1 MAFNPPARQ
10 AVDQGFL
17 ELVQQLLSSNND
29 LRNAAE
35 KRYEEAKRS
44 EPLQL
49 VGSLFKV
56 LQQAQLEQAVREQSA
71 VLLRQCLG
79 KVKEAD
85 SLWQKLGAAGQADVR
100 SQLLQ
105 LVEAEPN
112 ATVRR
117 KVSDCVQ
124 SLGNQLIDIAEGQ
137 RPQNVQEWPELMPSL
152 MRMIMDPSKDSH
164 LRADSLWIVKELTCS
179 VWQMLVASAGQAY
192 QVLQSCLADP
202 SEAVKAEAG
211 AMLCS
216 FVDNIENKEERKPFQ
231 PLIPEVSGVITLL
244 AQGADSKN
252 LNTVLQSLQSTTE
265 TADFFKQ
272 HIASHLLPILSEI
285 AKSHRD
291 EASRKYAFEVII
303 SFVESKSK
311 MIIKTPGYIEKA
323 LEVCVH
329 FMMQLNDDVAA
340 WAEEDDEEGED
351 DEEAYT
357 FGKEAVDRI
366 CRCAH
371 NVELFPPVL
380 EVLKQAVTKLFAAGE
395 WKQVVCGVS
404 TLSMIAEYV
413 DDEATV
419 NQMMTGLMMQLAASH
434 ARVRYVAWGAVAQ
447 FSEDHSNVVTTEEWT
462 AKLLPEFMKGLDDP
476 VVRVSVRSME
486 AFQHFGESVEREDL
500 EAFVQPL
507 MEKLG
512 AKLQSGSALTQKK
525 AITFIAVIA
534 GQVDDA
540 FAPYYGPL
548 MPVLKEVIQRTLH
561 KVEERTLLGKC
572 FECISLLARAVGKDG
587 FRADAEQIMQAMI
600 QATQV
605 PNLPQ
610 NDPVKEYMMAAS
622 ERICATMKNDFLPF
636 IPHILP
642 GVLEKLTLSPKEFTG
657 GEQFDED
664 SEVNLTLMQENGK
677 VKIMIMYSSDI
688 QDLKAALE
696 CIHTFV
702 EELEAAYSPFVA
714 QTAQALLPV
723 FDFSMEEGIRDLA
736 FETWGQLCKAAR
748 QGGQVQVVSELV
760 MEFLKRILPKFEAEQ
775 VDLPGLRTS
784 ADGVTVCLKNA
795 GPGILSQEQVRHI
808 CKTSLSLIAESLK
821 RRAESAK
828 GRPGSQQPDEDGDVE
843 DDKEEEEDE
852 QALRISLCEV
862 AGAIM
867 QHHADIFV
875 AESFSTFLELVVQG
889 MQPAAA
895 NDDKKL
901 ALFVVCDFL
910 EHLGERVT
918 SHWPSFMPK
927 FIEAILHPEPEMRQ
941 PVCYG
946 MSLAAKLP
954 AFAPA
959 AQDAAAKLSE
969 VVTKSRGR
977 SKKKS
982 EKITQ
987 ACADN
992 ALSGLV
998 QILLNHEQQ
1007 LANVKAQLWDVWL
1020 SGLPCQEDDE
1030 EGIRNH
1036 KQLLSLLQQE
1046 RPEVVGEG
1054 GKNVPKLLAVLVDVY
1069 KTDMADE
1076 ETSKGI
1082 GQFLLRLGESKLES
1096 LASQFSEKQRRK
1108 LLRIVREAQK

>member
-10 AVDQGFL
+10 APDQAFV
-17 ELVQQLLSSNND
+17 ELVQHLLSSNND
-29 LRNAAE
+29 QRNAAE
-35 KRYEEAKRS
+35 QRYEEAKRS

-49 VGSLFKV
+49 VSSLFKV
-56 LQQAQLEQAVREQSA
+56 LQQAQLEQPVREQCA
-71 VLLRQCLG
+71 VLLRQCCG
-79 KVKEAD
+79 KVKDAD
-85 SLWQKLGAAGQADVR
+85 SIWQKLGAEGQAGVR

-117 KVSDCVQ
+117 KVADCVQ
-124 SLGNQLIDIAEGQ
+124 SLGNQLIEIAEGQ
-137 RPQNVQEWPELMPSL
+137 RPQNIQEWPELMPSL
-152 MRMIMDPSKDSH
+152 MRMIMDPSKDSS
-164 LRADSLWIVKELTCS
+164 LRSDCLWIVKELTCS

-192 QVLQSCLADP
+192 QVLQTCLGDA
-202 SEAVKAEAG
+202 SETVRAEAA

-231 PLIPEVSGVITLL
+231 PLIPEVSGVIAQL
-244 AQGADSKN
+244 AQGNDAKP

-272 HIASHLLPILSEI
+272 HIASHLMPILSGI
-285 AKSHRD
+285 AKSHKE

-311 MIIKTPGYIEKA
+311 MMIKTPNYIEQA

-329 FMMQLNDDVAA
+329 FMVQLNDDVQA

-351 DEEAYT
+351 DEEAYS

-371 NVELFPPVL
+371 KVELFPPVL
-380 EVLKQAVTKLFAAGE
+380 EILKQAVTKLFATGE
-395 WKQVVCGVS
+395 WKQVVCGIT

-419 NQMMTGLMMQLAASH
+419 NQMIQGLKMQLAASH
-434 ARVRYVAWGAVAQ
+434 ARVRYAAWGAVAQ
-447 FSEDHSNVVTTEEWT
+447 FSEDHCEVVTSDAWT
-462 AKLLPEFMKGLDDP
+462 AQLLPEFMKGLDDP
-476 VVRVSVRSME
+476 VVRVGIRSME

-512 AKLQSGSALTQKK
+512 AKLQSGNALTQKK

-548 MPVLKEVIQRTLH
+548 MPVLKQVIERTLH

-600 QATQV
+600 QATQT
-605 PNLPQ
+605 PNLPS

-622 ERICATMKNDFLPF
+622 ERICATMKEDFVPF

-642 GVLEKLTLSPKEFTG
+642 GVLEKLTLSPKEFMG
-657 GEQFDED
+657 GDEFDENA
-664 SEVNLTLMQENGK
+664 EVNLTLMQENGK
-677 VKIMIMYSSDI
+677 VKIMVMYSSDI

-702 EELEAAYSPFVA
+702 EELGAGYSPYVA

-736 FETWGQLCKAAR
+736 FETWGQLCSAAR

-760 MEFLKRILPKFEAEQ
+760 MEFLKRVLPKFEAEQ
-775 VDLPGLRTS
+775 LDLPGLKTS

-795 GPGILSQEQVRHI
+795 GAGILTPEQVRHI
-808 CKTSLSLIAESLK
+808 CKCSLTLIADSLK
-821 RRAESAK
+821 RRTESAK
-828 GRPGSQQPDEDGDVE
+828 GRPGGQQPDEDDEV
-843 DDKEEEEDE
+843 DDDEKEEEEDE
-852 QALRISLCEV
+852 QALRVALCEV

-867 QHHADIFV
+867 QHHADI
-875 AESFSTFLELVVQG
+875 SS
-889 MQPAAA
+889 
-895 NDDKKL
+895 
-901 ALFVVCDFL
+901 
-910 EHLGERVT
+910 
-918 SHWPSFMPK
+918 PK
-927 FIEAILHPEPEMRQ
+927 A
-941 PVCYG
+941 
-946 MSLAAKLP
+946 
-954 AFAPA
+954 
-959 AQDAAAKLSE
+959 
-969 VVTKSRGR
+969 SR
-977 SKKKS
+977 
-982 EKITQ
+982 
-987 ACADN
+987 
-992 ALSGLV
+992 
-998 QILLNHEQQ
+998 
-1007 LANVKAQLWDVWL
+1007 
-1020 SGLPCQEDDE
+1020 
-1030 EGIRNH
+1030 
-1036 KQLLSLLQQE
+1036 
-1046 RPEVVGEG
+1046 
-1054 GKNVPKLLAVLVDVY
+1054 
-1069 KTDMADE
+1069 
-1076 ETSKGI
+1076 
-1082 GQFLLRLGESKLES
+1082 
-1096 LASQFSEKQRRK
+1096 AS
-1108 LLRIVREAQK
+1108 